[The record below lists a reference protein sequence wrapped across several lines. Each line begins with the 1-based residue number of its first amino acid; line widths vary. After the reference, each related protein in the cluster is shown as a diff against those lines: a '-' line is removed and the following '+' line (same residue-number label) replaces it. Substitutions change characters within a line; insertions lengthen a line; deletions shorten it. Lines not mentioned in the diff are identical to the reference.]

1 MKAPETT
8 IRLLR
13 AIQNS
18 RDFGRDNYRV
28 KTVEISDAGI
38 TCYPVKSK
46 FVSEEIARAGLSDVV
61 SLFIYERT
69 RHKVDAQFRRGR
81 YDVTGREIKILV

>member
-1 MKAPETT
+1 MNLPETT

-13 AIQNS
+13 AVQNS
-18 RDFGRDNYRV
+18 RDFGRDNYRA

-46 FVSEEIARAGLSDVV
+46 FVSEEIERAGLSDAV
-61 SLFIYERT
+61 SMFIYERT
-69 RHKVDAQFRRGR
+69 RHRVENQFRRGL
-81 YDVTGREIKILV
+81 YDVTGNEIKILK

>member
-1 MKAPETT
+1 MTLPETT

-13 AIQNS
+13 AVQNS
-18 RDFGRDNYRV
+18 RDFGRDNYRT

-46 FVSEEIARAGLSDVV
+46 FVSEEIERAGLSDAVTV
-61 SLFIYERT
+61 FIYERT
-69 RHKVDAQFRRGR
+69 RHRVENQFRRGL
-81 YDVTGREIKILV
+81 YDVTGRQIKVLK